1 MKTVMERLGLLAKAS
16 LFAGLMMSGQ
26 QALAQESQAGTTIT
40 NQATVSFSVNG
51 ITQADVP
58 SNVYAFEVD
67 RRVDFVVSVEDPA
80 LETINPNQT
89 GLELRFLVTN
99 ESNDTL
105 DFSLASRV
113 MAASETFGANGEFS
127 ATGEAMATVTIE
139 VAPGIVGSG
148 SEDPV
153 RGANNGGIDNLA
165 PGESIRVSIFAD
177 APATL
182 PDSAIPAMELSA
194 TALLSDG
201 SPLSDDTGSADDPA
215 EVQNV
220 FVNPTNDVMVEA
232 DGFSV
237 ASAAVTAAKS
247 SQVISDPFGSAN
259 PKAIPGAVVAYTI
272 VVTNTGSATATG
284 ISISDVVVDAQ
295 VQVDTATAVTRSV
308 SGDCTINVTAGCTLG
323 PGANAGESLL
333 TIGVSDLASGESET
347 IVFQVTVQ

>member
-1 MKTVMERLGLLAKAS
+1 MKTVMERLGFLAKAS
-16 LFAGLMMSGQ
+16 VLVGLMVSGQ
-26 QALAQESQAGTTIT
+26 QALAQDTQAGTTIT

-51 ITQADVP
+51 ISQADVP
-58 SNVYAFEVD
+58 SNAYEFEVD
-67 RRVDFVVSVEDPA
+67 RRVDFVVSVEDPT

-99 ESNDTL
+99 EINDTL

-113 MAASETFGANGEFS
+113 LAAAEPFGASDEYS
-127 ATGEAMATVTIE
+127 ATGEAMAAVTIE

-153 RGANNGGIDNLA
+153 FGANNGSIDNLG

-177 APATL
+177 APPTL
-182 PDSAIPAMELSA
+182 PDAAIPALELSA

-201 SPLSDDTGSADDPA
+201 SALSDDTGVADDPGL
-215 EVQNV
+215 VQNV
-220 FVNPTNDVMVEA
+220 FVNATDVLVEA

-237 ASAAVTAAKS
+237 ASAAVSAVKS
-247 SQVISDPFGSAN
+247 SEVISDPFGSAN

-272 VVTNTGSATATG
+272 VVTNNGSATATG
-284 ISISDVVVDAQ
+284 ISISDTVTDAQ

-308 SGDCTINVTAGCTLG
+308 LGDCTINVTAGCTLG
-323 PGANAGESLL
+323 PGA
-333 TIGVSDLASGESET
+333 
-347 IVFQVTVQ
+347 